1 MIPTFRLPVARVP
14 KGLSSNRALM
24 FDTMA
29 ALLIAL
35 AVTLVLVGLSAVL
48 GVAPADDLDFL
59 AIAYG

>member
-14 KGLSSNRALM
+14 KGLFSGRALM

-35 AVTLVLVGLSAVL
+35 AVTLVLVGVSVVL
-48 GVAPADDLDFL
+48 GATPADDLDFL

>member
-35 AVTLVLVGLSAVL
+35 AVTFVLVGLSAVL
-48 GVAPADDLDFL
+48 CVAPADDLDFL

>member
-1 MIPTFRLPVARVP
+1 MPRNKSILLA
-14 KGLSSNRALM
+14 
-24 FDTMA
+24 A

-35 AVTLVLVGLSAVL
+35 AVTFVLVGLSAVL